1 MKTGGRLSAA
11 IEVLDDILARH
22 RPASSALADW
32 ARGHRF
38 AGSSDRAAIGNLV
51 YDALRRKNSLS
62 FLMNDDSP
70 RALVLA
76 VAGHI
81 WEISIDDINIAAGDK
96 FGPGALTP
104 AEQAGLG
111 ASMTDDAPYHIRGNY
126 PQWLDGQFE
135 KSFAGARALQGAGL
149 ASRAPVDLRA
159 NTLKTTPEKLLSA
172 FEKFSAIPGPYV
184 KEAIR
189 ISAPARAGRNPNV
202 EAEPAHAKGWF
213 EVQDSA
219 SQIAAALAGAAPGMQ
234 VADICAGAGGK
245 TLALA
250 AHMKNAGQIYAH
262 DNDKHRLRPIFDR
275 LKRAGA
281 RNVQVIAAD
290 EPDRLDQ
297 LAGGLDVV
305 FVDAPCSG
313 TGSWRRKPD
322 AKWRLR
328 ETSLNQR
335 LSQQQQVLEK
345 ASKLVKP
352 KGRIIYVTCSVLA
365 CENTE
370 QVDWFLARHP
380 SFSLVPYA
388 ENWSATIGGPATQSA
403 DGAGNTL
410 LFTPHNHETDGF
422 FIAVLQQSA

>member
-11 IEVLDDILARH
+11 IEVLEDILARH
-22 RPASSALADW
+22 RPASTALADW
-32 ARGHRF
+32 ARSHRF

-76 VAGHI
+76 AAGHI
-81 WEISIDDINIAAGDK
+81 WKISSDEINAAAGDR
-96 FGPGALTP
+96 FGPGVLTP
-104 AEQAGLG
+104 AEQAGLA
-111 ASMTDDAPYHIRGNY
+111 ASMPGDAPYYIRGDY
-126 PQWLDGQFE
+126 PQWLDGLLE
-135 KSFAGARALQGAGL
+135 KGFAGERALQGAGL

-172 FEKFSAIPGPYV
+172 FEKFSARPGPYV

-189 ISAPARAGRNPNV
+189 IAAPVAAGRNPNV
-202 EAEPAHAKGWF
+202 EVEPAHAKGWF
-213 EVQDSA
+213 EVQDTA
-219 SQIAAALAGAAPGMQ
+219 SQIAAALAGARPGMQ

-262 DNDKHRLRPIFDR
+262 DNDKHRLRPVFER
-275 LKRAGA
+275 LKRAGV
-281 RNVQVIAAD
+281 RNVQAIAAD
-290 EPDRLDQ
+290 EPQRLDQ
-297 LAGGLDVV
+297 LAGALDVV

-345 ASKLVKP
+345 AAKLVKP

-380 SFSLVPYA
+380 SFCLVPYA
-388 ENWSATIGGPATQSA
+388 ENWSATIAAPAPQSA
-403 DGAGNTL
+403 DGASNTL
-410 LFTPHNHETDGF
+410 LLTPHSHKTDGF
-422 FIAVLQQSA
+422 FIAILQKR